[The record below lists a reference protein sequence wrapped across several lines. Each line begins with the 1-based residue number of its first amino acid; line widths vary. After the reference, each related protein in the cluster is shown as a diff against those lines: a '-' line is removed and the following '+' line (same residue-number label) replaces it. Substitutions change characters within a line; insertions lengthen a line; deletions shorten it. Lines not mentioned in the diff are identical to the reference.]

1 MKLARSTWLAV
12 VSFTLAAGSAYAADK
27 PRSGFDALD
36 KNNDGVITKAEA
48 KASPQLAKNFEA
60 IDKNHDGKLTRTE
73 YMASTVKKHVKAD
86 KPKNRDPGFNAL
98 DKNDDGMIS
107 RLEAKGNPYLAK
119 RFKEADKNGDGK
131 LSRSEY
137 LAVMAKKDLGAQN

>member
-1 MKLARSTWLAV
+1 MNFARPVWVFAALA
-12 VSFTLAAGSAYAADK
+12 LAAGATYAADK
-27 PRSGFDALD
+27 PKSGFDALD

-48 KASPQLAKNFEA
+48 QGSPQLAKNFDA
-60 IDKNHDGKLTRTE
+60 IDKNHDGKISRTE
-73 YMASTVKKHVKAD
+73 YMASTVKKHVKPE
-86 KPKNRDPGFNAL
+86 KPKDRDPGFNAL

-107 RLEAKGNPYLAK
+107 RLEANANPYLAK

-137 LAVMAKKDLGAQN
+137 LAVMAKKDLGAQK